1 MEYRFNENNFTD
13 EVIKSDVPV
22 MIDFYAEW
30 CGPCR
35 MMSPV
40 VEEFAKDFEGRVKIG
55 KINVDE
61 ESELAMRFGVQSI
74 PSFVFIKDGK
84 VVELRLHQGRQGR
97 RQGNWRNA
105 EADFKKLPGRS
116 RGRLKTYKQPLPAK
130 SKILRN

>member
-55 KINVDE
+55 
-61 ESELAMRFGVQSI
+61 
-74 PSFVFIKDGK
+74 
-84 VVELRLHQGRQGR
+84 RLHQGRQGR

-130 SKILRN
+130 SKILEIKSFFAGRRI

>member
-13 EVIKSDVPV
+13 EVIKSAVPV

-84 VVELRLHQGRQGR
+84 VVDRVTG
-97 RQGNWRNA
+97 A
-105 EADFKKLPGRS
+105 MPKP
-116 RGRLKTYKQPLPAK
+116 
-130 SKILRN
+130 ILINYLEDLAAG

>member
-84 VVELRLHQGRQGR
+84 VVDRVTG
-97 RQGNWRNA
+97 A
-105 EADFKKLPGRS
+105 MPKP
-116 RGRLKTYKQPLPAK
+116 
-130 SKILRN
+130 

>member
-13 EVIKSDVPV
+13 EVMNSNIPV

-40 VEEFAKDFEGRVKIG
+40 VEEFAKDYDGKVKIG

-61 ESELAMRFGVQSI
+61 ESDLAMRFGVQSI

-84 VVELRLHQGRQGR
+84 IVERITGAMQ
-97 RQGNWRNA
+97 
-105 EADFKKLPGRS
+105 KPV
-116 RGRLKTYKQPLPAK
+116 
-130 SKILRN
+130 LRNYLEDLAAG

>member
-84 VVELRLHQGRQGR
+84 VVDRVTGAMPKPIL
-97 RQGNWRNA
+97 
-105 EADFKKLPGRS
+105 KKYLEDLAAG
-116 RGRLKTYKQPLPAK
+116 
-130 SKILRN
+130 

>member
-13 EVIKSDVPV
+13 EVMNSDIPV

-40 VEEFAKDFEGRVKIG
+40 IEEFAKDYYGKVKIG

-61 ESELAMRFGVQSI
+61 ESDLAMRFGVQSI
-74 PSFVFIKDGK
+74 PSFVFIRDGK
-84 VVELRLHQGRQGR
+84 IVERITGTIP
-97 RQGNWRNA
+97 
-105 EADFKKLPGRS
+105 KPV
-116 RGRLKTYKQPLPAK
+116 
-130 SKILRN
+130 LRNYLEDLAAG

>member
-30 CGPCR
+30 CGPCL

-84 VVELRLHQGRQGR
+84 VIERITGAMPKPILGNYLDELAAG
-97 RQGNWRNA
+97 
-105 EADFKKLPGRS
+105 
-116 RGRLKTYKQPLPAK
+116 
-130 SKILRN
+130 